1 MQEIRLMGLLFTF
14 ISIKTE
20 KYTFNIPMSEKHD
33 NTMNTHKDMTGQ
45 DIEILNLFFNNSVV
59 DNWLWI
65 IKDRSEQ
72 A

>member
-1 MQEIRLMGLLFTF
+1 
-14 ISIKTE
+14 
-20 KYTFNIPMSEKHD
+20 
-33 NTMNTHKDMTGQ
+33 MNTHKDMTGQ